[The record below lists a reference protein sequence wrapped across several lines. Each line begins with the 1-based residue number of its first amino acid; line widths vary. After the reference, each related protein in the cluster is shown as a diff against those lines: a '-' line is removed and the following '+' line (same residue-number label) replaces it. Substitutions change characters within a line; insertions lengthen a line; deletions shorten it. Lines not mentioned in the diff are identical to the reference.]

1 MRAVSNDFPELTFGR
16 VCARVPIIQGGMAVR
31 VSLAPLA
38 VAVADEG
45 AIGIIAGSG
54 LQVDEFV
61 AEIREARRRCA
72 DGIIGVNVMV
82 AVRNFADLV
91 QVAIAE
97 GVDLVIAGAGYSR
110 DLYRWCHKAGVAAV
124 PIVSSA
130 RLAVI
135 AEKEGADAIVV
146 EAKEAGGHLG
156 TDEPLMSLLPKILDA
171 VKVPVIAAGGILH
184 GWDIRKVLDMGA
196 AGVQMATRFACSVES
211 SVADAFKRLY
221 VSSRPEDVVLIKSPV
236 GMMGRA
242 LRNPFVRK
250 LEAGRAP
257 RPGDLSKCEACL
269 KRCGK
274 DYCIIEH
281 LRMAQQGD
289 VENGLVFCGE
299 RVGEIHDIL
308 TVHQIIERLRQEFI
322 AGEPPAPTEK
332 GASCAA
338 S

>member
-1 MRAVSNDFPELTFGR
+1 MAQEDFPELVMGPVR
-16 VCARVPIIQGGMAVR
+16 ARVPIIQGGMAVR
-31 VSLAPLA
+31 VSMAPLA
-38 VAVADEG
+38 AAVACEG
-45 AIGIIAGSG
+45 AVGIIAGSG
-54 LQVDEFV
+54 IQVEELV
-61 AEIREARRRCA
+61 TEIREARRRCA

-91 QVAIAE
+91 RAAIAE
-97 GVDLVIAGAGYSR
+97 GVDLVIAGAGFSR
-110 DLYRWCHKAGVAAV
+110 DLFRWCREAGVAAV

-130 RLAVI
+130 RLAQL

-156 TDEPLMSLLPKILDA
+156 TDEPLMSLLPKVLEA
-171 VKVPVIAAGGILH
+171 VKVPVIAAGGIMH

-211 SVADAFKRLY
+211 SAADAFKRAY
-221 VSSRPEDVVLIKSPV
+221 VRSRPEDVVLIQSPV
-236 GMMGRA
+236 GMPGRA
-242 LRNPFVRK
+242 LRTRFVRE

-257 RPGDLSKCEACL
+257 KPGNLALCEACL
-269 KRCGK
+269 KHCGK

-281 LRMAQQGD
+281 LRRAQQGD
-289 VENGLVFCGE
+289 IETGLVFCGE
-299 RVGEIHDIL
+299 RVGEIDDIL
-308 TVHQIIERLRQEFI
+308 TVHQIIERLRAEYVQ
-322 AGEPPAPTEK
+322 GEPETSTDK